1 MFSWK
6 QHSIMKQDLHNTLM
20 PTAAYDDVY
29 HNFANPETRWTHLR
43 MKVKYISE
51 SKAYEGRTWEHP
63 QYTTSQK
70 GVLSGITSLYFFFF
84 SIIWMIAVKAF
95 WPVRCLNNLQMAGRP
110 GLSDCLGCCTYVAMW
125 SFIGKICLEQTMAS
139 MP

>member
-1 MFSWK
+1 
-6 QHSIMKQDLHNTLM
+6 M

-84 SIIWMIAVKAF
+84 LHH
-95 WPVRCLNNLQMAGRP
+95 LN
-110 GLSDCLGCCTYVAMW
+110 DCSEGFLACEM
-125 SFIGKICLEQTMAS
+125 FE
-139 MP
+139 